1 MSSHTRRHAGQ
12 ALVEMAL
19 VFVILLTVIFG
30 GVNALQNLAVQFTIS
45 QAVRTAAH
53 EAALMGSTGGLEDG
67 HVYAL
72 NTAPGPVAD
81 AARNVL
87 AGGVFTTNV
96 TKATITA
103 TCAVSPCRRYSP
115 ITVQVQ
121 YRDGY
126 LAPLPMMTE
135 IVVQRSTTRSSEK
148 DQQSDG

>member
-96 TKATITA
+96 TNATITA

>member
-87 AGGVFTTNV
+87 AGGVFTTDV

-135 IVVQRSTTRSSEK
+135 IIVQRSTTRSSEK
-148 DQQSDG
+148 DQQSNG